1 MKKLIFLVILG
12 ALIYSAYLYFVKHQN
27 PLTAFEKKGTAT
39 ETVTTK
45 TSETKNHLIFNL
57 EIGKYVTV
65 KSAIIPAGEIRLLGV
80 DEANQSCMVSIYKS
94 PGTVSKGMDLRK
106 INGHSCRRERI
117 YYQFKVRKT
126 GFYKMQKSFLWLHR
140 T

>member
-106 INGHSCRRERI
+106 IVKNKCFFS
-117 YYQFKVRKT
+117 K
-126 GFYKMQKSFLWLHR
+126 
-140 T
+140 